1 MSKRFGLV
9 LAALLV
15 VSALLAACST
25 ESRDAAEDY
34 MKALLRGDQAK
45 AQELA
50 CESFKDQ
57 TAALG
62 EAYAA
67 LGILKDKIDLKFD
80 VGKGQNREEIIVTGA
95 YKYGDSTDPKEF
107 ELTEKNKSRVV
118 LWMKKSGG
126 KWCVSEKSVFGV
138 MQPEASAP

>member
-15 VSALLAACST
+15 VSALLAACSS
-25 ESRDAAEDY
+25 ESRDTAEDY

-67 LGILKDKIDLKFD
+67 QGVLKDKIDLKFD

-95 YKYGDSTDPKEF
+95 YKYGDTNDPMEF
-107 ELTEKNKSRVV
+107 ELTEKNNSRVV
-118 LWMKKSGG
+118 LWMKKSGS
-126 KWCVSEKSVFGV
+126 KWCVSEESEFGV
-138 MQPEASAP
+138 MQPEAAAQ